1 MTAWYGWLLLASM
14 SMTIGNKIVAQS
26 YPYANLTIL
35 FQNFVAVCIL
45 LFGSRI
51 NVFQFKPF
59 DRSQFKTMAV
69 PAVLLAMQIVASI
82 KALPHVAVATTV
94 VFRNLAT
101 LSVAAA
107 EFYSLKKNISW
118 HKKRSLLIIFAG
130 SVVYAWKD
138 ITFDAVGYSWLTLNC
153 VIYTISSIYTKVAVG
168 KIPQTMDGTALI
180 QQVLTLP
187 ILACF
192 AYFSNELPDGISA
205 FENVEVVTEVIFVAL
220 GFMGT
225 LIALSYMN
233 LYKLVPATSV
243 AVASNI
249 NKCCTIL
256 VAWFVFK
263 RTLSPFQVVGLL
275 VCIGGGTSYALDPTP
290 RLESAKV
297 IDKEAANTKKEDGAS
312 V

>member
-1 MTAWYGWLLLASM
+1 
-14 SMTIGNKIVAQS
+14 V
-26 YPYANLTIL
+26 
-35 FQNFVAVCIL
+35 
-45 LFGSRI
+45 
-51 NVFQFKPF
+51 NVFKFKPF
-59 DRSQFKTMAV
+59 DRSQFMTMAV

-107 EFYSLKKNISW
+107 EFYALKKSISW

-130 SVVYAWKD
+130 SVLYAWKD
-138 ITFDAVGYSWLTLNC
+138 ITFDAVGYFWLTLNC
-153 VIYTISSIYTKVAVG
+153 VIYTTSSIYTKVAVG

-192 AYFSNELPDGISA
+192 AYFSKEIPGGISA
-205 FENVEVVTEVIFVAL
+205 FKNIEGVTEVIFVAL

-263 RTLSPFQVVGLL
+263 RQLSPAQILGLS
-275 VCIGGGTSYALDPTP
+275 VCIGGGTLYALDPTP
-290 RLESAKV
+290 KVESTKV
-297 IDKEAANTKKEDGAS
+297 VDKEGPDTTKKVG